1 MITRIKIDGFKS
13 LLNAELFLGPF
24 TCIVGANAVG
34 KSNFFDAI
42 IFLSHLADKTIL
54 EAAKSI
60 RSEEQKHSNI
70 RDIFFKSGE
79 KQYNQILFEVDLL
92 VPRSAEDDL
101 GQVATT
107 STTSLRYKLVLR
119 YNSGKDFLQSQPIEI
134 VEESLSPMTRDDAKK
149 SIGFS
154 YNNEWYS
161 SVVYGRKGTQLISTN
176 GGKIKLHQD
185 QGGGGG
191 RATEFIPEK
200 MPRTL
205 LSTVNAETPT
215 AFLVRQEFRSWQML
229 QFEPTSLRQ
238 ASSFHEVL
246 NAKIDN
252 RGRNIPATLY
262 KLSQNEEYD
271 VCRQVLFLLRD
282 LVGDIRRIYI
292 NRDEKRELLTLMVE
306 FKNGLALPAQ
316 SLSDGTLRFLC
327 LSVIQESN
335 QSGLICMEEPE
346 NGINP
351 QKIKAIVNLLQ
362 TLSLDPYM
370 AIDNAQNPMRQVV
383 INTHSSRL
391 ISIVPEDSLYMA
403 VTKEKYDETLQ
414 TKVEYTAFTI
424 LPDTTKHK
432 RYTNIP
438 TTSLGDMLLYLDNE
452 PEQWYKDIIDAR
464 VQTVNDNIRKR
475 MTAVKNAVPEFGCE
489 PELF

>member
-1 MITRIKIDGFKS
+1 M
-13 LLNAELFLGPF
+13 
-24 TCIVGANAVG
+24 
-34 KSNFFDAI
+34 
-42 IFLSHLADKTIL
+42 
-54 EAAKSI
+54 
-60 RSEEQKHSNI
+60 
-70 RDIFFKSGE
+70 
-79 KQYNQILFEVDLL
+79 
-92 VPRSAEDDL
+92 
-101 GQVATT
+101 GQAATT
-107 STTSLRYKLVLR
+107 STTSLRYRLVLK
-119 YNSGKDFLQSQPIEI
+119 YNDKSDFFQSQPIEI
-134 VEESLSPMTRDDAKK
+134 VEESLSPMTRDDAKRN
-149 SIGFS
+149 IGFS

-161 SVVYGRKGTQLISTN
+161 SVVYGRKSTQLISTN

-215 AFLVRQEFRSWQML
+215 AFLVRQELRSWQML

-246 NAKIDN
+246 NASIDN

-262 KLSQNEEYD
+262 KLSQNGEYD
-271 VCRQVLFLLRD
+271 VYQQTLFLLKD
-282 LVGDIRRIYI
+282 LVGDICKIYI
-292 NRDEKRELLTLMVE
+292 DRDEKRELLTLMVK

-351 QKIKAIVNLLQ
+351 QKIKAIVDLLQ
-362 TLSLDPYM
+362 SLALDPYM
-370 AIDNAQNPMRQVV
+370 PIDNEQNPMRQVI

-403 VTKEKYDETLQ
+403 ITKEKFDKTLQ
-414 TKVEYTAFTI
+414 AKVEYTAFTI
-424 LPDTTKHK
+424 LPDTTKQK
-432 RYTNIP
+432 RYPNIS
-438 TTSLGDMLLYLDNE
+438 TTSLGDMISYLDSD
-452 PEQWYKDIIDAR
+452 PEQWYKDIIDTK
-464 VQTVNDNIRKR
+464 VKTVKDNIGKR
-475 MTAVKNAVPEFGCE
+475 LQSLKKTVPEQE